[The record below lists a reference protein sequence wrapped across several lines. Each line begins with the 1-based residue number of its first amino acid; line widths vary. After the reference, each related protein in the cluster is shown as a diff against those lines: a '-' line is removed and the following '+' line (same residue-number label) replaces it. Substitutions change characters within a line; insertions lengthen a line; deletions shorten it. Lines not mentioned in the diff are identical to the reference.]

1 MINTEPELGIMVH
14 IYNPSTWKRQ
24 ENLEFKSSV
33 ATRKF
38 QVRLGYNTLSQP
50 LPQIR

>member
-24 ENLEFKSSV
+24 ENQEFKSSV
-33 ATRKF
+33 ATR
-38 QVRLGYNTLSQP
+38 
-50 LPQIR
+50 